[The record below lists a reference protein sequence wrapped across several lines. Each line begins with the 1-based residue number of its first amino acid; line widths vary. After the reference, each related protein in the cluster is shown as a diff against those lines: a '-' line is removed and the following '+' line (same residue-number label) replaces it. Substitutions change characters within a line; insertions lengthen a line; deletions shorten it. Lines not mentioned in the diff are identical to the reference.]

1 MVAAGGS
8 RPWKPSRLA
17 VLLSSKRRF
26 PELFINLME
35 ANTIVSYLFSTHFKT
50 VHDSLWFRYVG
61 EMITSEEAE
70 ERGKKYDAEGRFE
83 NLK

>member
-26 PELFINLME
+26 PELFNLME

-50 VHDSLWFRYVG
+50 GHD
-61 EMITSEEAE
+61 
-70 ERGKKYDAEGRFE
+70 
-83 NLK
+83 

>member
-26 PELFINLME
+26 PELFN
-35 ANTIVSYLFSTHFKT
+35 NVSTRFKT
-50 VHDSLWFRYVG
+50 VHGSLCFRYVG